1 MRDRGRMESAGIWA
15 TGCAQPWGRWV
26 ALGAMGV
33 LAAFGLG
40 ARAEAQSAPAA
51 GARVLSMQS
60 GAAQDSAAQNTEP
73 GQLQLMQPPAPAGPP
88 MTITLKD
95 ALTRAQKNDSDY
107 LAAVNDAKSAK
118 EDRIQ
123 ARNAILPTISFQ
135 SQALLT
141 QGNGATSIGRFV
153 TNDGVHVYR
162 SWGVLHEDLSPAN
175 YLGATL
181 GKARA
186 DEAVAKAKAEIAK
199 RGLTV
204 TVTKDYY
211 ALAAAQRKYA
221 TAQAALDTAKQFFD
235 NTSAAERVGQV
246 AHSDVIQAE
255 IQYRQQKQAF
265 DDAKLDMETARMELA
280 VLLFPVLNE
289 NFTVVDDMDSVVALP
304 GFSEAEAM
312 ASHQNPDLEMAM
324 QSLKSADA
332 EVKAGKGAFLPAFFT
347 DSIYGI
353 EANDYA
359 LHSVNVEFPEDGVL
373 PNLGYFITVGVN
385 VPVWDWGTLR
395 SKLHQAEFKRESAR
409 VELSQTQREILSTLY
424 NSYNEALTAQQAVKE
439 ARETADLAAESLR
452 LINLRYKAG
461 ESSAL
466 EVVSAENSLTQA
478 QNAYSDAEV
487 RYRTA
492 LATLQ
497 TVTGAF

>member
-1 MRDRGRMESAGIWA
+1 MRNWGWVKNAGAKPGKSAG
-15 TGCAQPWGRWV
+15 TCARWV
-26 ALGAMGV
+26 ALGGMGLLTV
-33 LAAFGLG
+33 LGLSWT
-40 ARAEAQSAPAA
+40 ARAQSAAGAA
-51 GARVLSMQS
+51 GVVMMRSTAPQNA
-60 GAAQDSAAQNTEP
+60 AAQSTAP
-73 GQLQLMQPPAPAGPP
+73 GQLQLMQPPGPTGPP
-88 MTITLKD
+88 LTITLKD
-95 ALTRAQKNDSDY
+95 ALERAQKNDADY
-107 LAAVNDAKSAK
+107 LATVADAKSAK

-123 ARNAILPTISFQ
+123 ARNAILPTITYQ

-141 QGNGATSIGRFV
+141 QGNGLTSIGRFV

-162 SWGVLHEDLSPAN
+162 SWGMLHEDLSPAN

-186 DEAVAKAKAEIAK
+186 DEAVAKAKADIAK

-211 ALAAAQRKYA
+211 ALASAQRKYA
-221 TAQAALDTAKQFFD
+221 AAQEALDTSKQFFD

-265 DDAKLDMETARMELA
+265 DDAKLEMETARMELA
-280 VLLFPVLNE
+280 VLLFPVFNE
-289 NFTVVDDMDSVVALP
+289 NFTVVDDMDSAVALP
-304 GFSEAEAM
+304 GFSEVQAM
-312 ASHQNPDLEMAM
+312 ASHANPDLEMAM
-324 QSLKSADA
+324 QSLKGANA
-332 EVKAGKGAFLPAFFT
+332 EVKAGKAAFLPAFFT

-353 EANDYA
+353 EANAFA
-359 LHSVNVEFPEDGVL
+359 LHSVNVEFPQAGVL
-373 PNLGYFITVGVN
+373 PNAGYFITVGVN

-395 SKLHQAEFKRESAR
+395 SKLHQAEIKREQTQ

-424 NSYNEALTAQQAVKE
+424 GSYNEALTAQEAVKE

-466 EVVSAENSLTQA
+466 EVVSAENALTQA
-478 QNAYSDAEV
+478 KNAYSDAEV

-497 TVTGAF
+497 GVTGPF